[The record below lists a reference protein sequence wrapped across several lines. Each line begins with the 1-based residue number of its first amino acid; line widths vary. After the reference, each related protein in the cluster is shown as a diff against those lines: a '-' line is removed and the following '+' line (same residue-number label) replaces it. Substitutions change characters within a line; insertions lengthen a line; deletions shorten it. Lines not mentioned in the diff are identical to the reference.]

1 MSMRS
6 WLTSKDS
13 KGSNGSKSPNRKT
26 SSPILE
32 RLAEQHM
39 NGNLEDTLKA
49 LEDVMADEYDFIVRR
64 FKVFGRFEA
73 ALIYYSSMND
83 QSMIN
88 HDLMRPLM
96 KKPSDEEDQTIE
108 AKELPDLILN
118 DTLYHSNV
126 NVEGQLNLV
135 VEGILC
141 GNTALLVQGLEQ
153 AMLIR
158 TCNIDKR
165 AIDQPATEQV
175 IRGPREGFI
184 ELLDTNIALVRYRLQ
199 TPELRVRSMVIG
211 RRSKSRVAVC
221 FIEGITNP
229 ELLEEVVRR
238 LSVIDIDAVLDSGYL
253 EQYIEDNH
261 YSPFPQVQYTE
272 RPDKVAANLLEG
284 RIAIFV
290 NGSPLA
296 LIVPTVF
303 NQFYQTVEDY
313 TERFLL
319 MSAIRVAR
327 FIALVFSLIF
337 PSLYVSII
345 SFNPELIPTE
355 FAVAVAGGRAGVPW
369 PAVVEVLIIEVS
381 MEVLR
386 EATIRL
392 PQQVGGALSIVG
404 VLVVGQA
411 AVAAGFA
418 SPITVV
424 IIALTTIGSFA
435 TPAYNSALALRLLR
449 FPLIIMAGV
458 FGLYGVMIGFIL
470 IANHLLSLKSFGV
483 PYLSPLVP
491 GSFQGMKD
499 LVIRAP
505 LSWMPERPSFMM
517 PQDKTRVSRATM
529 DEMKKP
535 VHDVL
540 DPSTIM
546 AKQSDTRQGQ
556 TNEHSQQNAHQSGQT
571 NGGQGGQGQPGGQ
584 EGGGGQDGQG
594 QQGGPEGGG
603 GQGGQG
609 QQGSPEGGG
618 EQGSQGQPKGP
629 EGGGGQDGQ
638 GQQDGQESGD
648 GQGGQGDQGQPGS
661 PASGQ
666 QQAAP
671 SGQPNAGTNQPSGG
685 GKET

>member
-13 KGSNGSKSPNRKT
+13 KGSKGPDRPNRKT

-32 RLAEQHM
+32 KLAEQHM
-39 NGNLEDTLKA
+39 SGNLEDTLKA
-49 LEDVMADEYDFIVRR
+49 LEDVMADEYDFVVRR

-96 KKPSDEEDQTIE
+96 KKPSDEEGMTME
-108 AKELPDLILN
+108 AKLLPDLILN

-141 GNTALLVQGLEQ
+141 GNTALLVEGLEQ

-158 TCNIDKR
+158 TCHIDKR

-184 ELLDTNIALVRYRLQ
+184 EILDTNIALVRYRLQ

-221 FIEGITNP
+221 FIEGIANP
-229 ELLEEVVRR
+229 ELLEEVIRR

-369 PAVVEVLIIEVS
+369 PAVVEVLIIEIS

-435 TPAYNSALALRLLR
+435 TPAYNAALALRLLR

-491 GSFQGMKD
+491 GSFQGLKD
-499 LVIRAP
+499 LVVRAP

-517 PQDKTRVSRATM
+517 SEDKTRVSKATM

-546 AKQSDTRQGQ
+546 AKQDDRRQGRK
-556 TNEHSQQNAHQSGQT
+556 NEHSQQSAD
-571 NGGQGGQGQPGGQ
+571 QGGQGQP
-584 EGGGGQDGQG
+584 DG
-594 QQGGPEGGG
+594 
-603 GQGGQG
+603 
-609 QQGSPEGGG
+609 
-618 EQGSQGQPKGP
+618 
-629 EGGGGQDGQ
+629 
-638 GQQDGQESGD
+638 
-648 GQGGQGDQGQPGS
+648 
-661 PASGQ
+661 PAPD
-666 QQAAP
+666 QQAAQ
-671 SGQPNAGTNQPSGG
+671 SDQPDTGANRQSGG